1 VTEPPPNAPLT
12 AEERRAALNVHTFE
26 IDNPNATR
34 TVQHAGHANGLG
46 DIVVRTKYHLLRAA
60 GGGLAAAVDLR
71 LPTGDK
77 NELLGTGGVQSKFLL
92 VASSERG
99 RFGQHVNM
107 GYTAAGGT
115 VAGTVAG
122 LSSTPIPDEINYSG
136 GVELVANPRF
146 TLIGDVV
153 GRTLRKAGRLDVVS
167 KSFEYNEPTI
177 LLGTPGPGCG
187 GFVGFTCRSVSL
199 DEFAPRSGNL
209 TLLLGTGGVKFN
221 VAGNVLISGSVL
233 FPLSKAGLRSRVTT
247 VIGMDYA
254 F

>member
-1 VTEPPPNAPLT
+1 
-12 AEERRAALNVHTFE
+12 
-26 IDNPNATR
+26 
-34 TVQHAGHANGLG
+34 
-46 DIVVRTKYHLLRAA
+46 
-60 GGGLAAAVDLR
+60 
-71 LPTGDK
+71 
-77 NELLGTGGVQSKFLL
+77 
-92 VASSERG
+92 
-99 RFGQHVNM
+99 M

-209 TLLLGTGGVKFN
+209 RLLLGTGGVKFN
-221 VAGNVLISGSVL
+221 VAGKRAHLGKRAVSTQQSRPSEPPHNGDRN
-233 FPLSKAGLRSRVTT
+233 GLRVLVCHARW
-247 VIGMDYA
+247 IDG
-254 F
+254 FER